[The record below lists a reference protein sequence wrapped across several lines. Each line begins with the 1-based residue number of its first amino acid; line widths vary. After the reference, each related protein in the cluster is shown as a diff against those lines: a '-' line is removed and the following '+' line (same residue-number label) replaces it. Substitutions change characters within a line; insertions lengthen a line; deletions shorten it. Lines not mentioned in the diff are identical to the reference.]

1 MAGLFRP
8 DRARAVELPGNVI
21 DTTSPGIHTDMLLT
35 SPQRIPHA
43 RHLVATAFALALVND
58 GWKLHSPP
66 GKFYLE
72 NDGKQIQPFQLHS
85 ERSGCSSLWHNGAIY
100 RQSASGHTP
109 SPAITGTH
117 TCSRGTDAPL
127 VCDFLRSGVSTT
139 SEDRSEPTTCRRLF
153 WKNQHFGF

>member
-85 ERSGCSSLWHNGAIY
+85 ERSGCYVPCKSSRALAQRCHLPPERERAYSFPSHY
-100 RQSASGHTP
+100 RNPHLLQGYGRAS
-109 SPAITGTH
+109 
-117 TCSRGTDAPL
+117 R
-127 VCDFLRSGVSTT
+127 LRFFKVG
-139 SEDRSEPTTCRRLF
+139 C
-153 WKNQHFGF
+153 QHDI